1 MNPPTTSRAQQ
12 QRRASLRPDPAHDQI
27 ADVADLCA
35 RRAEQDRHA
44 RLVLTDGIDA
54 AVDAFYQW
62 AGEGR
67 DVRLVVVA
75 MHGDPYAGD
84 VERPDDGHSVPVE
97 ARFFCLNDAEP
108 LDERQRRYLALETM
122 RVASHDLFEHV
133 HRGLTLSNAIDDL
146 SEAAEMGDQQAE
158 RVLSEISGVLQ

>member
-1 MNPPTTSRAQQ
+1 
-12 QRRASLRPDPAHDQI
+12 
-27 ADVADLCA
+27 
-35 RRAEQDRHA
+35 
-44 RLVLTDGIDA
+44 
-54 AVDAFYQW
+54 
-62 AGEGR
+62 
-67 DVRLVVVA
+67 
-75 MHGDPYAGD
+75 
-84 VERPDDGHSVPVE
+84 VPVE